1 MCLGKEFMPN
11 EYLNPDNAFIWRIVR
26 LSDMGWLL
34 EDGLDCKNSIP
45 AHRNYQSMGSNSL
58 IDRRGE
64 TYVDIGNQG
73 SLNDYVPFY
82 FTPFSIMMLNI
93 HTGYGDIPQ
102 IDNSDIVILV
112 ASLHDLVANNID
124 FVFTDR
130 HAYVE
135 YANFRT
141 DLQYLRDI
149 DWTILQNRDFS
160 YSPNDP
166 DKKVRYQAEAL
177 IYKNLPI
184 AYLKAIVCY
193 NETAKAEIESH
204 LNRFGISANVH
215 VSPKLYF

>member
-1 MCLGKEFMPN
+1 MPYN
-11 EYLNPDNAFIWRIVR
+11 YLNAENAYIWRIVR

-45 AHRNYQSMGSNSL
+45 AHRNYQSMGNNSL

-64 TYVDIGNQG
+64 TYVHIGNQG

-112 ASLHDLVANNID
+112 ASLHDLRTHDIN

-135 YANFRT
+135 YAKFYT
-141 DLQYLRDI
+141 DLQHLQDI
-149 DWTILQNRDFS
+149 DWTLLQNRDFS
-160 YSPNDP
+160 YSCDDP

-177 IYKNLPI
+177 IYRNLPI

-193 NETAKAEIESH
+193 NETAQAEVESH
-204 LNRFGISANVH
+204 LNRLSISANVY

>member
-1 MCLGKEFMPN
+1 MPYN
-11 EYLNPDNAFIWRIVR
+11 YLNAENAYIWRIVR

-45 AHRNYQSMGSNSL
+45 AHRNYQSMGNNIL

-64 TYVDIGNQG
+64 TYVHIGNQG

-112 ASLHDLVANNID
+112 ASLHDLLANNID

-130 HAYVE
+130 HAYAQ
-135 YANFRT
+135 YTQFHS
-141 DLQYLRDI
+141 DLHHLQNI

-160 YSPNDP
+160 YSHNYPN
-166 DKKVRYQAEAL
+166 KKENYQAEAL
-177 IYKNLPI
+177 IYRNLPI
-184 AYLKAIVCY
+184 AHLRAIVCY
-193 NETAKAEIESH
+193 NAVAQTEIQRH
-204 LNRFGISANVH
+204 LTRLGIQADVY
-215 VSPKLYF
+215 VDQQFYFHRY